1 MRQRRPASRCPV
13 RDARPHPLHVLP
25 SQEAGDDGV
34 ATDQMIYTV
43 GEIER
48 IVRLAA
54 NIARGRSKVVTR
66 YAGYGAVVF

>member
-1 MRQRRPASRCPV
+1 MWPPFRRLTAPF
-13 RDARPHPLHVLP
+13 LHDQP
-25 SQEAGDDGV
+25 QEAGEDGI

-43 GEIER
+43 AEVER

-66 YAGYGAVVF
+66 